1 MWIAL
6 VACIEVLRIWLVL
19 SALRQQALFV
29 GWSGFVAYVIL
40 DWFFFYVVL
49 AVADAYFPLFPNI
62 NWRKNTRLG
71 NFLRRRI
78 KMTFRSLDQEPVPK
92 PAVFACHSHGVMAT
106 GQLLAFMMY
115 PEDCPELDNAAAST
129 TAVISSQMWMFP
141 LTSVI
146 CRLLGARPVTE
157 FEALVKSGTPVV
169 SSVGGTKEMS
179 LTVQDRPGLVHIRKH
194 TGFLKI
200 CYAHERP
207 VVPLVV
213 LGNHTLYDIVKH
225 PLLESIQRFHSR
237 LLGYGMPI
245 VALGAYC
252 TILPKNGASVQ
263 VLRLPVFRRLGDEIL
278 MDYAERYYTSLVEC
292 VKREAQIDVVLVE
305 E

>member
-6 VACIEVLRIWLVL
+6 VACIEILRFWLVL
-19 SALRQQALFV
+19 SALRQQSLFV
-29 GWSGFVAYVIL
+29 GWTGFVAYAVL
-40 DWFFFYVVL
+40 DWLFFYVVL
-49 AVADAYFPLFPNI
+49 AVADAYFPLFPNT

-71 NFLRRRI
+71 NFLRRRVN
-78 KMTFRSLDQEPVPK
+78 MTFRNLDQEPVPK

-115 PEDCPELDNAAAST
+115 PEDCPELGNAAAST
-129 TAVISSQMWMFP
+129 TSVISSQMWMFP
-141 LTSVI
+141 LTSVV
-146 CRLLGARPVTE
+146 CRLLGARPVSE

-179 LTVQDRPGLVHIRKH
+179 LTAQDTAEMIHIRKH
-194 TGFLKI
+194 TGFLRI
-200 CYAHERP
+200 CYNYDRP

-213 LGNHTLYDIVKH
+213 LGNHTLYDILKH
-225 PLLESIQRFHSR
+225 PLLESLQRFHSR

-245 VALGAYC
+245 VALGAYG
-252 TILPKNGASVQ
+252 TILPKSGASVQ
-263 VLRLPVFRRLGDEIL
+263 ILRLPAFRKLGDETVA
-278 MDYAERYYTSLVEC
+278 DYTERYYKSLVDYAM
-292 VKREAQIDVVLVE
+292 RDATTVVLVE